1 MIFFAPNHSIAGI
14 GIIKNQGSENFIPSA
29 TSSEIS
35 GISDLEIVDIDSDGS
50 KDVVYASEGSSVIG
64 WMKNNGSDNFLPAE
78 SLATGI
84 TAVDQIEIAD
94 LDYDNDL
101 DIVSAS
107 SETSQRVWLEND
119 GSEGFIPHKLS

>member
-1 MIFFAPNHSIAGI
+1 
-14 GIIKNQGSENFIPSA
+14 
-29 TSSEIS
+29 
-35 GISDLEIVDIDSDGS
+35 
-50 KDVVYASEGSSVIG
+50 
-64 WMKNNGSDNFLPAE
+64 MKNNGSDNFLPAE